1 MVAVPGSPEMEDLEA
16 DSAERGTPMN
26 LLQKLCGLLT
36 RHRFRRCYAY
46 SEEYREYYYSCRLC
60 HKHFWNRQVPK
71 VLPGEEK

>member
-1 MVAVPGSPEMEDLEA
+1 
-16 DSAERGTPMN
+16 MN

-46 SEEYREYYYSCRLC
+46 SKEYREYYYSCRIC

-71 VLPGEEK
+71 VLPKLPKGE